1 MMGLIGWSVAIPT
14 LLGAACGIWLD
25 THYPGGRSWTLAL
38 LVAGL
43 VIGCFNAWHWVA
55 KEERAMREQQETMMN
70 ETVTLV
76 SAGVAGLLL
85 GVDFSSAA
93 CGGRCA
99 RACRQSAASAAV
111 YAQPGVADRCHRR
124 WLLHGR

>member
-1 MMGLIGWSVAIPT
+1 MTDDLRNKPAKPQPSLSQTVGAKAARKLKAQRNAPAGIWFGLGMMGLIGWSVAIPT

-55 KEERAMREQQETMMN
+55 KEERVMREQQEDDD
-70 ETVTLV
+70 E
-76 SAGVAGLLL
+76 
-85 GVDFSSAA
+85 
-93 CGGRCA
+93 
-99 RACRQSAASAAV
+99 
-111 YAQPGVADRCHRR
+111 
-124 WLLHGR
+124 